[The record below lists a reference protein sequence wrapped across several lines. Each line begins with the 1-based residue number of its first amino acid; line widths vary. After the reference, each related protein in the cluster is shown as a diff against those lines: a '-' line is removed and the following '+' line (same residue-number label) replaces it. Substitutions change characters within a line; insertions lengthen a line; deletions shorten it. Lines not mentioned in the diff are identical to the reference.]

1 MLVITKESHRN
12 NGVEVDNNST
22 LWLNEE
28 KLGHSNLPVITRKYN
43 LDYRKYK
50 FEICI
55 FMTTNL
61 QQKLMNLVNAIE
73 ILTFKYNEKRQ
84 QKRDLV
90 MSLFIIISSDE
101 KVFNI
106 FKVINKGTLKNHLLK
121 VFNKQDFTK
130 AIRIGI

>member
-1 MLVITKESHRN
+1 
-12 NGVEVDNNST
+12 
-22 LWLNEE
+22 
-28 KLGHSNLPVITRKYN
+28 
-43 LDYRKYK
+43 
-50 FEICI
+50 
-55 FMTTNL
+55 
-61 QQKLMNLVNAIE
+61 
-73 ILTFKYNEKRQ
+73 
-84 QKRDLV
+84 